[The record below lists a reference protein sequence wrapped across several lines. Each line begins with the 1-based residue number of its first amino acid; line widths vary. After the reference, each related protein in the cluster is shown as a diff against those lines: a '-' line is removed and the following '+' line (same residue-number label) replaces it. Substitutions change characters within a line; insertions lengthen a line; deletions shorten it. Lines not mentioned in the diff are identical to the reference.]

1 LKKHDEVKQN
11 RGDNIVDRHALNSS
25 NLGDDEFKSLGQA
38 SSELLAKLGKRA
50 KAGAISGGEKTRPP
64 SKMMQGENIIYLNS
78 NDVQNLR
85 TSNQRNKAKHNQKKD
100 NSCQLLYIFQ

>member
-1 LKKHDEVKQN
+1 LADLKS
-11 RGDNIVDRHALNSS
+11 RRSALNSPPKQR
-25 NLGDDEFKSLGQA
+25 GCDEFKSLGQA
-38 SSELLAKLGKRA
+38 SSELIARLTNKA

-85 TSNQRNKAKHNQKKD
+85 TSNQRNKTSHDDENH
-100 NSCQLLYIFQ
+100 NSCRLFYIFQ